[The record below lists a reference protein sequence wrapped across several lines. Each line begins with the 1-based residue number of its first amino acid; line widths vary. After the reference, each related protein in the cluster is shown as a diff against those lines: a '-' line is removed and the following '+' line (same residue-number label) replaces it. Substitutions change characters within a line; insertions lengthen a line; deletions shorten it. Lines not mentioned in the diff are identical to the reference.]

1 MTFFL
6 LSLRSALEC
15 VISGENSWSPGSA
28 LEVHNFSTKSE
39 KCVGVRDLGNSW
51 SLGSAWFLQLSLRSA
66 LGVRDFRKML
76 EVLGVRWKCVA
87 HFCYSGGSALGVRES
102 ALECVTNDRSAWKVR
117 TPTHFCS
124 ARGGLSTDPWCTPNY
139 IPRIRRIGGCY
150 GFTSKPPAA
159 RNGVNAITQ
168 KPRDGLFSNLV
179 YTLVVIVSWPD

>member
-1 MTFFL
+1 MHCDCVWIHSVNYFFFNHAWEEYRSEWFQENSFKKRMNFFL

-15 VISGENSWSPGSA
+15 VISGKFLKSWKCISFLLSLRSA
-28 LEVHNFSTKSE
+28 LG
-39 KCVGVRDLGNSW
+39 CVILGNSW

-117 TPTHFCS
+117 TPMHFCS
-124 ARGGLSTDPWCTPNY
+124 AR
-139 IPRIRRIGGCY
+139 
-150 GFTSKPPAA
+150 AA
-159 RNGVNAITQ
+159 IS
-168 KPRDGLFSNLV
+168 PLL
-179 YTLVVIVSWPD
+179 